1 MASGRG
7 SEVAAWLH
15 LPGSPWPRFVL
26 LCVWS
31 ITSLGQTGAGLSS
44 HGIQWDPISL
54 PAPFLAA
61 LPGPAPLSL
70 QKCIFQRLEKL
81 VLFW

>member
-1 MASGRG
+1 M
-7 SEVAAWLH
+7 
-15 LPGSPWPRFVL
+15 
-26 LCVWS
+26 
-31 ITSLGQTGAGLSS
+31 SS

-81 VLFW
+81 VWVWLFVFFFCLMDFLFLIQLKGSEIHALD